1 MHGQGTLTLKNG
13 RAFAGEWVN
22 SKLKEKALELQK
34 EENDWLEK
42 AEEEDERKKVVAK
55 ESDNLRQEEKLKA
68 MRNNDETLVDWIYI
82 MDGLSRIDEALLYLE
97 E

>member
-13 RAFAGEWVN
+13 RAFGGEWVN

-55 ESDNLRQEEKLKA
+55 ESDN
-68 MRNNDETLVDWIYI
+68 
-82 MDGLSRIDEALLYLE
+82 
-97 E
+97 